1 MKVRETNEIRE
12 LSIEELNSATGGL
25 AILKVMGDLVEKN
38 QPCHTKQIC
47 GGPIPDMDQWRYG
60 GVPW

>member
-47 GGPIPDMDQWRYG
+47 NPNTGPTRFDRPF
-60 GVPW
+60 